1 MTDGGAVTDAL
12 ESLLVEG
19 GAGREVLAPGLVAA
33 VGEQRLD
40 EVLEATHGRIGPVHR
55 VVESAEHGWVVE
67 GERGRVPAWGRVGPD
82 GRLTGLMI
90 SAGVIPTGGRVR
102 RVLKAVP
109 SRVTDVLYL
118 APFLPAVACWT
129 AATVSGFLSSLAL
142 LALVWVSVLGWG
154 VAAML
159 PRPAS
164 ALLSAATATAL
175 AAVWRLP
182 GLPFGHFGVGE
193 AIVPLGLVAALLA
206 VARARRHDWD
216 AALSQPLR
224 FPLSG
229 TWYVAQGGGR
239 MINHHAPFPDQRGAV
254 DLVRLGAEGRRRTA
268 RDTALT
274 SYAAYGS
281 ALTAP
286 CDGVVVAA
294 VDGLPDEV
302 PGRPRYGPPEGNHLR
317 IDTGHE
323 TVLLAH
329 LKPGSLRVASGDTV
343 RVGQHLADVGNSGN
357 TTEPHLHL
365 HAERDGRG
373 LDLRFAELG
382 DRRLWRGRRIT
393 V

>member
-1 MTDGGAVTDAL
+1 LTEGGAVTGAL

-19 GAGREVLAPGLVAA
+19 GAGRGILAPGLVTA

-40 EVLEATHGRIGPVHR
+40 EVLAATRERIGPVQR

-90 SAGVIPTGGRVR
+90 SAGVLPSGGRLR
-102 RVLKAVP
+102 RMLKAVP
-109 SRVTDVLYL
+109 SRVFDLLYV
-118 APFLPAVACWT
+118 APFLPAVMCWT
-129 AATVSGFLSSLAL
+129 ASTVTGFLSTLTL
-142 LALVWVSVLGWG
+142 LAWMWVVTLSYGG
-154 VAAML
+154 YAMT
-159 PRPAS
+159 PRPA
-164 ALLSAATATAL
+164 LWLQSAATATAL
-175 AAVWRLP
+175 AGTWRLAD
-182 GLPFGHFGVGE
+182 LPFGHFGFDA
-193 AIVPLGLVAALLA
+193 AIYPLALVASLIA

-239 MINHHAPFPDQRGAV
+239 LLNHHAPFLDQRGAV
-254 DLVRLGAEGRRRTA
+254 DLVRLGAEGRRRSA
-268 RDTALT
+268 RDTSLA

-281 ALTAP
+281 ALSAP

-302 PGRPRYGPPEGNHLR
+302 PGRPRYGPPEGNHVR

-329 LKPGSLRVASGDTV
+329 LKPGSLRVATGDTV
-343 RVGQHLADVGNSGN
+343 RVGQHLAEVGNSGN

-382 DRRLWRGRRIT
+382 DHRLWRGRRIT